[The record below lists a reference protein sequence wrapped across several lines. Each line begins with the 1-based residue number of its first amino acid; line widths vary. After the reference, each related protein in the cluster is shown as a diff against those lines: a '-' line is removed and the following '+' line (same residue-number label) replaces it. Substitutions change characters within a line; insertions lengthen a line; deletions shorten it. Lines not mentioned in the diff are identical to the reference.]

1 VKKNIVTIA
10 IGIVGVL
17 LVAVAVIVIANEDKT
32 PPVITLNIPTGREI
46 TYDSAQ
52 GRQTLIQYA
61 KAVDGKDGDVSDSIV
76 IEEIYLSSDLS
87 AAKVIYVARD
97 KSHNVAKISHDF
109 KYVASQEEIDSLTLA
124 QEKATSDLATLT
136 QLANASAAA
145 VASKA
150 AENTTASPNKPVI
163 TLLQNELII
172 VVGGT
177 FNGTSYVK
185 DITDDKDDKDSL
197 FRRIIITGNYDT
209 KTAGDYI
216 LDYYCTD
223 TDGNTS
229 NIEKFILHVG
239 AKQSV
244 IVTEATTEAPVD
256 DAPANPP
263 ADDTVDAAASKAA
276 AEVASRTAASKAA
289 AEAASKAASE
299 AASRTAASKAAAEEV
314 SRAAASRA
322 AQ

>member
-1 VKKNIVTIA
+1 MKKNIVTIA

-17 LVAVAVIVIANEDKT
+17 LVVVAVIVIANEDKT
-32 PPVITLNIPTGREI
+32 PPVIMLNIPTGREI
-46 TYDSAQ
+46 IYDSTQ
-52 GRQTLIQYA
+52 DRQTLIQYA

-87 AAKVIYVARD
+87 TAKVIYAARD

-109 KYVASQEEIDSLTLA
+109 KYVASQEEIDNLTLA

-136 QLANASAAA
+136 LAANAAASAA
-145 VASKA
+145 ASKA
-150 AENTTASPNKPVI
+150 AENTTASPGKPVM
-163 TLLQNELII
+163 TLSQNELTIA
-172 VVGGT
+172 VGGT

-209 KTAGDYI
+209 KTAGDYT
-216 LDYYCTD
+216 LNYSCTD

-229 NIEKFILHVG
+229 NIEKLILHVG

-244 IVTEATTEAPVD
+244 IITEATTEAPVD
-256 DAPANPP
+256 EAPVDEVTTKATTP
-263 ADDTVDAAASKAA
+263 ATTKAA
-276 AEVASRTAASKAA
+276 TPATTKAA
-289 AEAASKAASE
+289 TTTPATTKAA
-299 AASRTAASKAAAEEV
+299 TQ
-314 SRAAASRA
+314 
-322 AQ
+322 AQTQALN

>member
-17 LVAVAVIVIANEDKT
+17 LVVVAVIVIANEDKT
-32 PPVITLNIPTGREI
+32 PPVIMLNIPTGREI
-46 TYDSAQ
+46 IYDSTQ
-52 GRQTLIQYA
+52 DRQTLIQYA

-87 AAKVIYVARD
+87 TAKVIYAARD

-109 KYVASQEEIDSLTLA
+109 KYVASQEEIDNLTLA

-136 QLANASAAA
+136 LAANAAASAA
-145 VASKA
+145 ASKA
-150 AENTTASPNKPVI
+150 AENTTASPGKPVM
-163 TLLQNELII
+163 TLSQNELTIA
-172 VVGGT
+172 VGGT

-209 KTAGDYI
+209 KTAGDYT
-216 LDYYCTD
+216 LNYYCTD
-223 TDGNTS
+223 TDGNAS
-229 NIEKFILHVG
+229 NIEKLILHVG
-239 AKQSV
+239 AKPKQSAS
-244 IVTEATTEAPVD
+244 VTEATTGAPED
-256 DAPANPP
+256 DAPAANPP
-263 ADDTVDAAASKAA
+263 ADDTVDAAA
-276 AEVASRTAASKAA
+276 EEASRTAASKAA
-289 AEAASKAASE
+289 EEASRV
-299 AASRTAASKAAAEEV
+299 AASRAAEEA